1 MPDKLSAEAKLAR
14 LRALRTTMVPG
25 GLDGIE
31 RAQRIDVTYSS
42 NALEGNTLTAGETA
56 SVIEH
61 GLTVG
66 GKPLRD
72 HLEAIDHDRAL
83 EWVGEVAQ
91 DASRPLA
98 EADIR
103 QLHGLVVAG
112 SAPGIAGRYAMGRR
126 YVNTDAG
133 AFVFPPP
140 ASVPGL
146 MGDLARWLT
155 DAPAGAAG
163 APRTAFEAHRRL
175 VAIHPFDDG
184 NGRTARLLMNLVLMR
199 AGYPPVSVRPEH
211 RPVYLAALERDQ
223 ATGDAEP
230 FHALMHERLD
240 ATLELYLDAARHAQ
254 PRPSAAPPPSGLRM

>member
-1 MPDKLSAEAKLAR
+1 MPDERSAQAKLAR
-14 LRALRTTMVPG
+14 LWTLRATMIPG
-25 GLDGIE
+25 GLDGLE

-72 HLEAIDHDRAL
+72 HLEAVDHARAL
-83 EWVGEVAQ
+83 EWVVEIARDAVRPVAGT
-91 DASRPLA
+91 
-98 EADIR
+98 DIR

-112 SAPGIAGRYAMGRR
+112 SAPAIAGRYAAGRR

-133 AFVFPPP
+133 AVVFPPP
-140 ASVPGL
+140 AAVPAL
-146 MGDLARWLT
+146 MGEFAAWLAA
-155 DAPAGAAG
+155 APGDAAG
-163 APRTAFEAHRRL
+163 APGTAFEAHRRL

-184 NGRTARLLMNLVLMR
+184 NGRTARLLMNLVLIR
-199 AGYPPVSVRPEH
+199 AGYPPVAVRPEH
-211 RPVYLAALERDQ
+211 RPAYLAALERDQ

-240 ATLELYLDAARHAQ
+240 AALELYLDAARHAQ
-254 PRPSAAPPPSGLRM
+254 PRPSASPPSA